1 MADFRSKLTLDG
13 SDFSKT
19 INDAGKS
26 VDDFTKQT
34 SDASKQVDD
43 LGKSTKRTASELLKE
58 MRSMESLGRSTSN
71 YRSQLSQMTRQI
83 QDLQINYNA
92 MSNEMKNS
100 DFGREVAAQIQELTK
115 NAADMKDQ
123 VQDAANSVKL
133 LASDTKNLD
142 AAKSAIEG
150 LSAGFQLFASAGI
163 LGEQN
168 TEKVVKALAKLKAI
182 ESATNAVIK
191 IANILNK
198 DSILML
204 KIKELQTKACT
215 RATIAQTSATGAAT
229 VAQKAFNVAAKANP
243 YVLLA
248 TAILAVVGALVAFSN
263 DTEEATYEMAEYE
276 TEAEK
281 MRKANDSIAESTGQ
295 AAGTMISSFLKMKAE
310 WQNLS
315 STMEKTD
322 FIKKN
327 ADKFKELGLKI
338 NDVVTAE
345 EVFTKKSDIVIKAF
359 TLRAKAAAYA
369 AYATKKYQEAI
380 ELREKAQTNRFK
392 AGDKIPEDWSENDK
406 QFYSDWAKPDKNGNY
421 YFSGNSDLLSLANLK
436 YAGDAQTAQRLA
448 GEALENNIDLE
459 QKYIDLLR
467 EHGLL
472 LDENNNKENNK
483 GSNKTEK
490 FDENS
495 LSYWQKQVQELQT
508 KLNGMSIDDKDI
520 DSVKQKLKEAQDMVE
535 YIQKMLNQKAT
546 LKYNV
551 SDLFKAKK
559 EVDDLKARL
568 VNMSPDDEWFDS
580 FMVELRVAEDKL
592 NDIQN
597 KLGVSINPQFNLS
610 AFDKAIRDA
619 ETLQKQIDDMTS
631 RLSTMSEDDD
641 MFSSLST
648 QIQEA
653 EDKLQAID
661 NNVKI
666 ELGLS
671 FNMSDMTAVQKQIDA
686 LKAELVNMSPDDE
699 LFDNFYTQ
707 LKTMED
713 KLAQMKTEVKM
724 KLGIDFD
731 LESLAAVE
739 QRASELQAELDNTDP
754 HSDRYKEI
762 VTELALATQQA
773 EDLKKAMDGILADQK
788 PFNLLPPETGN
799 TIDSLSKEISRIQS
813 QLQDTE
819 PGTEQWDYL
828 AACLVN
834 WQNALDEIQNKYD
847 AIGRTQIE
855 YVKGVVSG
863 VSSLNSAVASAG
875 KAVDS
880 LAEGWDDSKSAVE
893 NITGTVSNVL
903 TIMQSIITVI
913 DTMNAL
919 SELLSGTTL
928 VQWMLEK
935 KKNQEK
941 AKGIGLATAE
951 TAVEG
956 TNATLGVVQAIA
968 GVIKS
973 ASEIPMIG
981 WVLGLAAVAGV
992 IAAIAS
998 APKFAKGGIV
1008 PGNSFS
1014 GDNITAQVN
1023 SGEMILNTSQQAKLF
1038 DLLNGSGSLNSG
1050 SNKVEF
1056 VIKGQELKGVLN
1068 NYDKKM
1074 SRV

>member
-1 MADFRSKLTLDG
+1 MADFKSKLTLDG

-19 INDAGKS
+19 MDDAGKS
-26 VDDFTKQT
+26 VNDFQKKTQ
-34 SDASKQVDD
+34 DASKQVDD
-43 LGKSTKRTASELLKE
+43 LGKSTKKTASELLNE
-58 MRSMESLGRSTSN
+58 MKNMEGLGRSTSN
-71 YRSQLSQMTRQI
+71 YRSQLAQMTRQI
-83 QDLQINYNA
+83 QDLTINYNQ

-204 KIKELQTKACT
+204 KIKELQTRAAT

-248 TAILAVVGALVAFSN
+248 TAILAVVGALVVFSN
-263 DTEEATYEMAEYE
+263 ETEDTTYVMAEYE

-281 MRKANDSIAESTGQ
+281 MRKANDSIAQSTGQ
-295 AAGTMISSFLKMKAE
+295 TAGSMISSFNKMKAE

-327 ADKFKELGLKI
+327 ADNFKELGLKI

-359 TLRAKAAAYA
+359 ILRAKAAAQA

-392 AGDKIPEDWSENDK
+392 AGDKIPEDWSEADK
-406 QFYSDWAKPDKNGNY
+406 QYYSDWAKPDENGNY
-421 YFSGNSDLLSLANLK
+421 YFAQIAIQEANAR
-436 YAGDAQTAQRLA
+436 YAVDAITAERLA
-448 GEALENNIDLE
+448 GEALEKNIDLE
-459 QKYIDLLR
+459 KEYNDLLR

-472 LDENNNKENNK
+472 LDENNDKGNNK

-631 RLSTMSEDDD
+631 RLSKMSEDDD

-699 LFDNFYTQ
+699 LFDNFSTQ

-762 VTELALATQQA
+762 VAELALATQQA
-773 EDLKKAMDGILADQK
+773 EDLKKAMDDILADQK

-919 SELLSGTTL
+919 SELLSGTSL

-941 AKGIGLATAE
+941 TKGVGLELAE
-951 TAVEG
+951 TGAKS
-956 TNATLGVVQAIA
+956 TNAGLSVIEAIA

-973 ASEIPMIG
+973 ASEIPMVGWIIG
-981 WVLGLAAVAGV
+981 LGAVAAV

-1038 DLLNGSGSLNSG
+1038 DLLNGSGSLNAG